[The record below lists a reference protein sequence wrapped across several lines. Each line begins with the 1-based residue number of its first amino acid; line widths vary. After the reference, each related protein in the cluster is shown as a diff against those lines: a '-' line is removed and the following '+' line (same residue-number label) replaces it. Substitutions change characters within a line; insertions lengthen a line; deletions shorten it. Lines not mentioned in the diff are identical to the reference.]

1 MPKQIE
7 ADRVRGRESIVTIA
21 CCQCEPKVGYPQ
33 QNLDKTVDLI
43 EQAVKQGSNFIILPE
58 LANSGYVFND
68 IQEARELSEEV
79 PSGKSFQ
86 AWSKLASDNDIYIVA
101 GYNERDGGHLFNS
114 SVFIGPDGHIGTHR
128 KAHLWYEEKLWF
140 EPGNLGLQVFETPI
154 GKIGMHI
161 SYDQWF
167 CEVSRIQAMQGA
179 DLIAVSTNWVPLNE
193 TEDPANLENSDA
205 APMANAV
212 TIVNAHINKVWVA
225 ASDRIGVER
234 GQPFL
239 GRSIIVGPI
248 GLTVAGPASAIN
260 EEILIARDCN
270 LLESRARKNI
280 NEYNVLHADR
290 RTELYDALLGYER

>member
-1 MPKQIE
+1 MTNTVE
-7 ADRVRGRESIVTIA
+7 TDRIRGRESIVTIA
-21 CCQCEPKVGYPQ
+21 CCQCEPKVGHPR
-33 QNLDKTVDLI
+33 QNLDKSVNLI
-43 EQAVKQGSNFIILPE
+43 EQAVKEGANFIILPE
-58 LANSGYVFND
+58 LSNSGYVFND
-68 IQEARELSEEV
+68 IQEARELSEEI

-86 AWSKLASDNDIYIVA
+86 TWSKLARDNDIYIVA
-101 GYNERDGGHLFNS
+101 GYNERDGKHLFNS
-114 SVFIGPDGHIGTHR
+114 SVLIGPYGHIGTHR
-128 KAHLWYEEKLWF
+128 KVHLWYEEKLWF
-140 EPGNLGLQVFETPI
+140 EPGNLGLKVFETPI

-161 SYDQWF
+161 CYDQWF

-193 TEDPANLENSDA
+193 TEDPAKLEDSGA

-225 ASDRIGVER
+225 ASDRVGEER

-248 GLTVAGPASAIN
+248 GLTVAGPASAVN

-280 NEYNVLHADR
+280 NDYNVLHGDR
-290 RTELYDALLGYER
+290 RTDLYDALLGYER